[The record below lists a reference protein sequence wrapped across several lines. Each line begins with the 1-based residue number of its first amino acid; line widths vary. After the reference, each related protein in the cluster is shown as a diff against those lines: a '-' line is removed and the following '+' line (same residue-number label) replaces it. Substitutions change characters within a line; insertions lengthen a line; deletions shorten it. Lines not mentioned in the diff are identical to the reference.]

1 MLYLILLALVLSVTV
16 TQSVQLA
23 LLPVHAPRCLSIIA
37 AVNGVALAALGMNQR
52 GQTRRASVLLVLAL
66 SVIITVSAAT
76 AGGIHTPAATY
87 YLTTVFIAGFLLG
100 ERWGLATA
108 LLCCLGGIFL
118 VIAERSVA
126 LSSQELTQNAFAL
139 WMGIVLNM
147 AIIIG
152 LQYLAARTARNALQQ
167 VELELAER
175 RRTESALRESEQR
188 YREVFEKTSDGIFL
202 MDVAPEG
209 RFKFVRFNP
218 AEEKSVGVTDQQAAG
233 RYVSE
238 IMPKP
243 VAEAMNASFRRCVE
257 AGAPISYE
265 EELDLPVGRRYFDTS
280 LIPVRDAEGQI
291 YRLVG
296 IAHNITEQKQSI
308 AAASAKIHRAS
319 FRALSS
325 RLQTLREEERT
336 RIAREIHDH
345 LGQLLTALNLELHS
359 VRTRA
364 SGLPETDVRTSLTAK
379 VKAATGAGQ
388 RIDTVRAEDRL
399 RAAAGDARPAGAGG
413 RHRVGGAGFSRANRH
428 PVRVQPAD
436 GANGAPSRAR
446 HGPVPH
452 FSGDSHQTSP
462 AIPAQPKSWSPWSH
476 RGDCLLLEAEDNGV
490 GIKDSDVAGAQIAR
504 IARHAGAEPQSSV
517 ARSTIRAGHSGRNV
531 GDGADSAPG
540 KRREKIMT
548 RVLIA
553 DDHSMFAQGPQG
565 DARGGVGQTHLWRG
579 RERAPGLGAG
589 ARGAMGPPAA

>member
-1 MLYLILLALVLSVTV
+1 LVLSVTV
-16 TQSVQLA
+16 TQCLQLV

-37 AVNGVALAALGMNQR
+37 AVDGVALAALGMNQR

-66 SVIITVSAAT
+66 SAIITVSAAT

-152 LQYLAARTARNALQQ
+152 LQYLAARTARNALEQ
-167 VELELAER
+167 VEAELAER

-243 VAEAMNASFRRCVE
+243 VAETMNASFRRCLE

-265 EELDLPVGRRYFDTS
+265 EQLDLPVGRRYFDTS

-296 IAHNITEQKQSI
+296 IAHNITEQKQ
-308 AAASAKIHRAS
+308 AAVHLQKSTEQL
-319 FRALSS
+319 RALSS

-359 VRTRA
+359 VRTKA
-364 SGLPETDVRTSLTAK
+364 AGLPETDVRTSLTAK
-379 VKAATGAGQ
+379 VKAATELVNELIRSVQKIASELRPG
-388 RIDTVRAEDRL
+388 TLDRL
-399 RAAAGDARPAGAGG
+399 GLEAAIESEAQAFRERTGIQCECSLPTAQMALPREHATALFRIFQEILTNVAR
-413 RHRVGGAGFSRANRH
+413 HSRATEVMVSLTH
-428 PVRVQPAD
+428 K
-436 GANGAPSRAR
+436 
-446 HGPVPH
+446 
-452 FSGDSHQTSP
+452 GDS
-462 AIPAQPKSWSPWSH
+462 
-476 RGDCLLLEAEDNGV
+476 LLLEAEDNGV
-490 GIKDSDVAGAQIAR
+490 GIKDSDVAGAKSLGLLGMQERAAILGGK
-504 IARHAGAEPQSSV
+504 I
-517 ARSTIRAGHSGRNV
+517 TIRPGV
-531 GDGADSAPG
+531 PDGTSVVVQIPLPG
-540 KRREKIMT
+540 KEGKK
-548 RVLIA
+548 
-553 DDHSMFAQGPQG
+553 S
-565 DARGGVGQTHLWRG
+565 
-579 RERAPGLGAG
+579 
-589 ARGAMGPPAA
+589 